1 MTIQEIYNTP
11 AVKEIEIEIL
21 TLQNAYE
28 RKVYSGPEGFTIE
41 HLLDIRKH
49 ILDSMFVMD
58 EHYKQLLSEFNDA
71 LKKQLIEMRKRTISL
86 YEAVTEKGP
95 EGEVEVIGKCFLGY
109 GYSKIHPIQT
119 MRAKKM
125 WAILNGSLDCYI
137 PLYRDGIVDF
147 RISNW
152 GNDTTPTIASE
163 NEMLYLDKK
172 WDNWNEGLDSE
183 MTKDMHLVYPFHNLF
198 CHMNFSIFDLLWV
211 RDFNLEICAEVDS
224 CTYEND
230 DSGDDIDW
238 DKCDY
243 FD

>member
-1 MTIQEIYNTP
+1 MTIQEIFNIP
-11 AVKEIEIEIL
+11 AIKDIEIEIL
-21 TLQNAYE
+21 TLQTGNE
-28 RKVYSGPEGFTIE
+28 RKIYSGPEGFAIE
-41 HLLDIRKH
+41 HLLGIRKH

-58 EHYKQLLSEFNDA
+58 EHYKHLLSEFSEA
-71 LKKQLIEMRKRTISL
+71 LRLELIEMRKRTISL
-86 YEAVTEKGP
+86 YEAVTEKEP
-95 EGEVEVIGKCFLGY
+95 AGEVEVIGKCFLGY
-109 GYSKIHPIQT
+109 DYSKIHPIQT

-125 WAILNGSLDCYI
+125 WAVLNGSLDCYI

-147 RISNW
+147 RIDNW
-152 GNDTTPTIASE
+152 RNDTPPTIASE
-163 NEMLYLDKK
+163 NEMLYLDEKL
-172 WDNWNEGLDSE
+172 DNWNEELDSE

-198 CHMNFSIFDLLWV
+198 CHMDFSIFDLLWV

-224 CTYEND
+224 NTYAEE

>member
-1 MTIQEIYNTP
+1 
-11 AVKEIEIEIL
+11 
-21 TLQNAYE
+21 
-28 RKVYSGPEGFTIE
+28 
-41 HLLDIRKH
+41 
-49 ILDSMFVMD
+49 MD
-58 EHYKQLLSEFNDA
+58 FK
-71 LKKQLIEMRKRTISL
+71 
-86 YEAVTEKGP
+86 
-95 EGEVEVIGKCFLGY
+95 
-109 GYSKIHPIQT
+109 
-119 MRAKKM
+119 
-125 WAILNGSLDCYI
+125 
-137 PLYRDGIVDF
+137 
-147 RISNW
+147 ISNR

-224 CTYEND
+224 NTYEDD
-230 DSGDDIDW
+230 DSGDDVDW